1 MNITEQR
8 VAIYK
13 AETAIE
19 AVLDELRKEA
29 KLNADS
35 IVIQTLFD
43 EDTYEAPALKVNIV
57 VSKLK
62 P

>member
-19 AVLDELRKEA
+19 SALDELSKTGR
-29 KLNADS
+29 LQTDS
-35 IVIQTLFD
+35 IIVQVIMDKDKNIF
-43 EDTYEAPALKVNIV
+43 PALKVNIV
-57 VSKLK
+57 VSKLSE
-62 P
+62 